1 MSTTNYVSLSKEE
14 IDRAKRTDLAALLTS
29 MGESVKRSGSEHEWS
44 DNGRKVTLR
53 GCVWFHQYEMT
64 GGDAIE
70 FAKRFFGKTFP
81 EAVVFLNGGSSA
93 QLLRSSPAEKEKKPF
108 ALPRKAADMRRL
120 FGYLC
125 GHRGIDRDV
134 LHTFVRRNMVY
145 ESADY
150 HNAVFVGYDKDNIP
164 RHAHKR
170 GSCSQSS
177 FKGNVDNSD
186 PAFSFHW
193 NGSSGQI
200 FLFEAPIDMLSFISI
215 HQFMNM
221 NGNNWQ
227 QHSYAA
233 ACSVSDTVLFR
244 CMKDIG
250 NIDKV
255 YLCLDNDDAG
265 QSANRR
271 IANKLREQGVQYEI
285 FVPTMKDWNED
296 LTSGC
301 GAVQLDADTEES
313 EEELWM
319 ALSL

>member
-1 MSTTNYVSLSKEE
+1 MSKSNYVRLSKEE
-14 IDRAKRTDLAALLTS
+14 IDRAKRTDLASLLMS
-29 MGESVKRSGSEHEWS
+29 MGETVKRSGSEHEWS

-53 GCVWFHQYEMT
+53 GCVWFHQYDMT
-64 GGDAIE
+64 GGDAID
-70 FAKRFFGKTFP
+70 FAQRFFGKTFP

-93 QLLRSSPAEKEKKPF
+93 QLIQSLPSEKGKKPF
-108 ALPRKAADMRRL
+108 ALPPKNDTMRRV

-125 GHRGIDRDV
+125 SSRGIDRDV

-150 HNAVFVGYDKDNIP
+150 HNAVFVGYDKGGIA

-170 GSCSQSS
+170 GSFSQSS
-177 FKGNVDNSD
+177 FKGNVDSSN

-193 NGSSGQI
+193 NGTSGSLY
-200 FLFEAPIDMLSFISI
+200 LFEAPIDMLSFISM
-215 HQFMNM
+215 HKD
-221 NGNNWQ
+221 NWQ

-233 ACSVSDTVLFR
+233 ACSISDTVLFQ
-244 CMKDIG
+244 CMKDS

-271 IANKLREQGVQYEI
+271 IADKLREQGVEFEI
-285 FVPTMKDWNED
+285 LVPQMKDWNED

-301 GAVQLDADTEES
+301 GAVQLEPEPEES
-313 EEELWM
+313 EEELCQ
-319 ALSL
+319 ALSF

>member
-1 MSTTNYVSLSKEE
+1 MSNSNYVRLSQEE
-14 IDRAKRTDLAALLTS
+14 IDRAKHTDLAMMLQG
-29 MGESVKRSGSEHEWS
+29 MGETVRRSGSEYEWL
-44 DNGRKVTLR
+44 DGGKKVTLR
-53 GCVWFHQYEMT
+53 GNLWYHQYEMT

-93 QLLRSSPAEKEKKPF
+93 QLIHSLPSEKGKKPF
-108 ALPRKAADMRRL
+108 ALPPKNDTMRRV

-125 GHRGIDRDV
+125 GSRGIDRDV

-150 HNAVFVGYDKDNIP
+150 HNAVFVGYDKEGIA

-177 FKGNVDNSD
+177 FKGNVDSSD

-193 NGSSGQI
+193 NGTSGKI
-200 FLFEAPIDMLSFISI
+200 FLFEAPIDMLSFISM
-215 HQFMNM
+215 HKNY
-221 NGNNWQ
+221 WQ

-233 ACSVSDTVLFR
+233 ACSVSDLVLFQ
-244 CMKDIG
+244 CMKDS

-271 IANKLREQGVQYEI
+271 IATKLEERGVGYEVL
-285 FVPTMKDWNED
+285 VPTLKDWNED

-301 GAVQLDADTEES
+301 GAVQLEPESEES
-313 EEELWM
+313 EEELCP

>member
-1 MSTTNYVSLSKEE
+1 MNSLSKSNYVSFSKEE
-14 IDRAKRTDLAALLTS
+14 IDRAKRTDLASLLMS
-29 MGESVKRSGSEHEWS
+29 MGETVKRSGSEHEWS
-44 DNGRKVTLR
+44 DNGRKVTIR
-53 GCVWFHQYEMT
+53 GCVWFHQYDMI
-64 GGDAIE
+64 GGDAID
-70 FAKRFFGKTFP
+70 FAQRFFGKTFP
-81 EAVVFLNGGSSA
+81 EAVVFLNGGSTA
-93 QLLRSSPAEKEKKPF
+93 QLIHSLPAEKEKKPF
-108 ALPRKAADMRRL
+108 ALPPKNDNMRRV

-125 GHRGIDRDV
+125 GGRGIDRDV

-150 HNAVFVGYDKDNIP
+150 HNAVFVGYDKDGIA

-177 FKGNVDNSD
+177 FKGNVDSSD

-193 NGSSGQI
+193 NGTSGQI
-200 FLFEAPIDMLSFISI
+200 FLFEAPIDMLSFIST
-215 HQFMNM
+215 HKS
-221 NGNNWQ
+221 NWQ

-233 ACSVSDTVLFR
+233 ACSVSDTVLFQ

-271 IANKLREQGVQYEI
+271 IAAKLNEQGVNYEI
-285 FVPTMKDWNED
+285 LVPRFKDWNED
-296 LTSGC
+296 LQAANKDIQSGFEP
-301 GAVQLDADTEES
+301 EES
-313 EEELWM
+313 EEERWM

>member
-1 MSTTNYVSLSKEE
+1 MSKSNYVRLSKEE
-14 IDRAKRTDLAALLTS
+14 IDRAKRTDLASLLIS
-29 MGESVKRSGSEHEWS
+29 MGETVKRSGSEHEWS

-53 GCVWFHQYEMT
+53 GCVWFHQYDMT
-64 GGDAIE
+64 GGDAID
-70 FAKRFFGKTFP
+70 FAQRFFGKTFP

-93 QLLRSSPAEKEKKPF
+93 QLIQSLPAEKEKKPF
-108 ALPRKAADMRRL
+108 SLPPKNDNMRRV

-125 GHRGIDRDV
+125 GGRGIDRDV

-150 HNAVFVGYDKDNIP
+150 HNAVFVGYDKGGIA

-170 GSCSQSS
+170 GSHSS
-177 FKGNVDNSD
+177 SHFKGNVDSSN

-193 NGSSGQI
+193 NGTSGSLY
-200 FLFEAPIDMLSFISI
+200 LFEAPIDMLSFIS
-215 HQFMNM
+215 MNR
-221 NGNNWQ
+221 NNWQ

-233 ACSVSDTVLFR
+233 ACSVSDTVLFQ

-255 YLCLDNDDAG
+255 FLCMDNDSAG
-265 QSANRR
+265 QEADRR
-271 IANKLREQGVQYEI
+271 IAAKLREQGVEFEI
-285 FVPTMKDWNED
+285 LVPQMKDWNED

-301 GAVQLDADTEES
+301 GVVQLQPEPEES
-313 EEELWM
+313 EEEVWM

>member
-1 MSTTNYVSLSKEE
+1 MSKSNYVSFSKEE
-14 IDRAKRTDLAALLTS
+14 IGRAKHTDIAMMLQG
-29 MGESVKRSGSEHEWS
+29 MGETVKRSGSEHEWS
-44 DNGRKVTLR
+44 DNGRKVTIR

-64 GGDAIE
+64 GGDAID
-70 FAKRFFGKTFP
+70 FAQRFFGKTFP

-93 QLLRSSPAEKEKKPF
+93 QLIQSLPAEKEKKPF
-108 ALPRKAADMRRL
+108 ALPPKNDTMRRV

-125 GHRGIDRDV
+125 GSRGIDRDV

-150 HNAVFVGYDKDNIP
+150 HNAVFVGYDKGGIA

-177 FKGNVDNSD
+177 FKGNVDSSN

-193 NGSSGQI
+193 NGTSGSLY
-200 FLFEAPIDMLSFISI
+200 LFEAPIDMLSFISM
-215 HQFMNM
+215 HK
-221 NGNNWQ
+221 NNWQ

-233 ACSVSDTVLFR
+233 ACSVSDTVLFQ
-244 CMKDIG
+244 CMKDS

-265 QSANRR
+265 QTANRR
-271 IANKLREQGVQYEI
+271 IAAKLEERGVEYDVL
-285 FVPTMKDWNED
+285 VPTLKDWNED

-301 GAVQLDADTEES
+301 GAVQPEPEPAES

>member
-1 MSTTNYVSLSKEE
+1 MSTSNYVSLSQEE
-14 IDRAKRTDLAALLTS
+14 IDRAKHTDLAMMLQG
-29 MGESVKRSGSEHEWS
+29 MGETVRRSGSEYEWQ
-44 DNGRKVTLR
+44 DGGRKVTLR
-53 GCVWFHQYEMT
+53 GNLWYHQYDMT
-64 GGDAIE
+64 GGDAID

-134 LHTFVRRNMVY
+134 LLTFVRKNMVY
-145 ESADY
+145 ESADHY
-150 HNAVFVGYDKDNIP
+150 NVVFIGYDKNRTA
-164 RHAHKR
+164 RHAHQR
-170 GSCSQSS
+170 GSYSFSR
-177 FKGNVDNSD
+177 FKGNVDSSD

-193 NGSSGQI
+193 DGTSGKI
-200 FLFEAPIDMLSFISI
+200 FLFEAPIDMLSFISM
-215 HQFMNM
+215 HK
-221 NGNNWQ
+221 NNWQ

-233 ACSVSDTVLFR
+233 ACSVSDLVLFQ

-255 YLCLDNDDAG
+255 FLCMDNDSAG
-265 QSANRR
+265 QSANSR
-271 IANKLREQGVQYEI
+271 IAAKLEERGVEYEI
-285 FVPTMKDWNED
+285 LVPTMKDWNED

-301 GAVQLDADTEES
+301 AAVQLESESEES
-313 EEELWM
+313 EEELCQ

>member
-1 MSTTNYVSLSKEE
+1 MSNSNYVRLSQEE
-14 IDRAKRTDLAALLTS
+14 IDSAKHTDIAMMLQG
-29 MGESVKRSGSEHEWS
+29 MGETVRRSGSEYEWQ
-44 DNGRKVTLR
+44 DGGRKVTLR
-53 GCVWFHQYEMT
+53 GNLWYHQYDMT
-64 GGDAIE
+64 GGDAID

-134 LHTFVRRNMVY
+134 LLTFVRKNMVY

-150 HNAVFVGYDKDNIP
+150 HNAVFVGYDKNRTA
-164 RHAHKR
+164 RHAHQR
-170 GSCSQSS
+170 GSYSFSR
-177 FKGNVDNSD
+177 FKGNVDSSD

-193 NGSSGQI
+193 NGTSGKI
-200 FLFEAPIDMLSFISI
+200 FLFEAPIDMLSFISM
-215 HQFMNM
+215 HK
-221 NGNNWQ
+221 NNWQ

-233 ACSVSDTVLFR
+233 ACSVSDLVLFQ

-255 YLCLDNDDAG
+255 FLCMDNDSAG
-265 QSANRR
+265 QSANSR
-271 IANKLREQGVQYEI
+271 IAAKLEERGVEYEI
-285 FVPTMKDWNED
+285 LVPTMKDWNED

-301 GAVQLDADTEES
+301 AAVQLESESEES
-313 EEELWM
+313 EEELCQ

>member
-1 MSTTNYVSLSKEE
+1 MSNSNYVRLSQEE
-14 IDRAKRTDLAALLTS
+14 IDSAKHTDIAMMLQG
-29 MGESVKRSGSEHEWS
+29 MGETVRRSGSEYEWQ
-44 DNGRKVTLR
+44 DGGRKVTLR
-53 GCVWFHQYEMT
+53 GNLWYHQYDMT
-64 GGDAIE
+64 GGDAID

-134 LHTFVRRNMVY
+134 LLTFVRKNMVY
-145 ESADY
+145 ESADHY
-150 HNAVFVGYDKDNIP
+150 NVVFIGYDKNRTA
-164 RHAHKR
+164 RHAHQR
-170 GSCSQSS
+170 GSYSFSR
-177 FKGNVDNSD
+177 FKGNVDSSD

-193 NGSSGQI
+193 DGTSGKI
-200 FLFEAPIDMLSFISI
+200 FLFEAPIDMLSFISM
-215 HQFMNM
+215 HK
-221 NGNNWQ
+221 NNWQ

-233 ACSVSDTVLFR
+233 ACSVSDLVLFQ

-255 YLCLDNDDAG
+255 FLCMDNDSAG
-265 QSANRR
+265 QSANSR
-271 IANKLREQGVQYEI
+271 IAAKLEERGVEYEI
-285 FVPTMKDWNED
+285 LVPTMKDWNED

-301 GAVQLDADTEES
+301 AAVQLESESEES
-313 EEELWM
+313 EEELCQ

>member
-1 MSTTNYVSLSKEE
+1 MSNSNYVRLSQEE
-14 IDRAKRTDLAALLTS
+14 IDSAKHTDIAMMLQG
-29 MGESVKRSGSEHEWS
+29 MGETVRRSGSEYEWQ
-44 DNGRKVTLR
+44 DGGRKVTLR
-53 GCVWFHQYEMT
+53 GNLWYHQYDMT
-64 GGDAIE
+64 GGDAID

-134 LHTFVRRNMVY
+134 LLTFVRKNMVY
-145 ESADY
+145 ESADHY
-150 HNAVFVGYDKDNIP
+150 NVVFIGYDKNRTA
-164 RHAHKR
+164 RHAHQR
-170 GSCSQSS
+170 GSYSFSR
-177 FKGNVDNSD
+177 FKGNVDSSD

-193 NGSSGQI
+193 DGTSGKI
-200 FLFEAPIDMLSFISI
+200 FLFEAPIDMLSFISM
-215 HQFMNM
+215 HK
-221 NGNNWQ
+221 NNWQ

-233 ACSVSDTVLFR
+233 ACSVSDLVLFQ

-255 YLCLDNDDAG
+255 FLCMDNDSAG
-265 QSANRR
+265 KSANSR
-271 IANKLREQGVQYEI
+271 IAAKLEERGVEYEI
-285 FVPTMKDWNED
+285 LVPQMKDWNED

-301 GAVQLDADTEES
+301 GAVQPEPEPEES
-313 EEELWM
+313 EEEVWM

>member
-1 MSTTNYVSLSKEE
+1 MSKSNYVSFSKEE
-14 IDRAKRTDLAALLTS
+14 IDRAKRTNLASLLVS
-29 MGESVKRSGSEHEWS
+29 MGETVKRSGSEHEWS

-53 GCVWFHQYEMT
+53 GCVWFHQYDMT
-64 GGDAIE
+64 GGDAID
-70 FAKRFFGKTFP
+70 FAQRFFGKTFP

-93 QLLRSSPAEKEKKPF
+93 QLLHSLPSEKGKKPF
-108 ALPRKAADMRRL
+108 ALPPKNDTMRRV

-125 GHRGIDRDV
+125 GSRGIDRDV
-134 LHTFVRRNMVY
+134 LHTFVRRKMVY

-150 HNAVFVGYDKDNIP
+150 HNAVFVGYDKEGIA

-170 GSCSQSS
+170 GSHSS
-177 FKGNVDNSD
+177 SHFKGNVDSSD

-193 NGSSGQI
+193 NGTSGKI
-200 FLFEAPIDMLSFISI
+200 FLFEAPIDMLSFISM
-215 HQFMNM
+215 HKD
-221 NGNNWQ
+221 NWQ

-233 ACSVSDTVLFR
+233 ACSVSDLVLFQ

-255 YLCLDNDDAG
+255 LLCMDNDSAG
-265 QSANRR
+265 QEADRR
-271 IANKLREQGVQYEI
+271 IANKLREQGIEYEI
-285 FVPTMKDWNED
+285 LVPTMKDWNED

-301 GAVQLDADTEES
+301 GAVQPEPEPEES

>member
-1 MSTTNYVSLSKEE
+1 MSNSNYVRLSQEE
-14 IDRAKRTDLAALLTS
+14 IDSAKHTDIAMMLQG
-29 MGESVKRSGSEHEWS
+29 MGETVRRSGSEYEWQ
-44 DNGRKVTLR
+44 DGGRKVTLR
-53 GCVWFHQYEMT
+53 GNLWYHQYDMT
-64 GGDAIE
+64 GGDAID

-108 ALPRKAADMRRL
+108 ALPRKAGDMRRL

-134 LHTFVRRNMVY
+134 LLTFVRKNMVY
-145 ESADY
+145 ESADHY
-150 HNAVFVGYDKDNIP
+150 NVVFVGYDKNRTA
-164 RHAHKR
+164 RHAHQR
-170 GSCSQSS
+170 GSYSFSQ
-177 FKGNVDNSD
+177 FKGNVDSSD

-193 NGSSGQI
+193 DGTSGKI
-200 FLFEAPIDMLSFISI
+200 FLFEAPIDMLSFISM
-215 HQFMNM
+215 HK
-221 NGNNWQ
+221 NNWQ

-233 ACSVSDTVLFR
+233 ACSVSDTVLFQ

-255 YLCLDNDDAG
+255 FLCMDNDSAG
-265 QSANRR
+265 QEADRR
-271 IANKLREQGVQYEI
+271 IADKLREQGVEFEI
-285 FVPTMKDWNED
+285 LVPQMKDWNED

-301 GAVQLDADTEES
+301 AAVQPEPEES
-313 EEELWM
+313 EEEVWM

>member
-1 MSTTNYVSLSKEE
+1 MSNSNYVRLSQEE
-14 IDRAKRTDLAALLTS
+14 IDSAKHTDLAMMLQG
-29 MGESVKRSGSEHEWS
+29 MGETVRRSGSEYEWL
-44 DNGRKVTLR
+44 DGGKKVTLR
-53 GCVWFHQYEMT
+53 GNLWYHQYEMT
-64 GGDAIE
+64 GGDAID

-81 EAVVFLNGGSSA
+81 EAVIFLNGGSSA

-108 ALPRKAADMRRL
+108 TLPRKASDMRRL

-134 LHTFVRRNMVY
+134 LLTFVRKNMVY
-145 ESADY
+145 ESADHY
-150 HNAVFVGYDKDNIP
+150 NVVFVGYDKNRSA
-164 RHAHKR
+164 RHAHQR
-170 GSCSQSS
+170 GSYSFSQ
-177 FKGNVDNSD
+177 FKGNVDSSD

-193 NGSSGQI
+193 NGTSGKI
-200 FLFEAPIDMLSFISI
+200 FRFEAPIDMLSFISM
-215 HQFMNM
+215 HPFMDM

-233 ACSVSDTVLFR
+233 ACSVSDLVLFQ

-271 IANKLREQGVQYEI
+271 IAAKLDEQGVNYEI
-285 FVPTMKDWNED
+285 LVPRFKDWNED
-296 LTSGC
+296 LQAANKDIQSGFEP
-301 GAVQLDADTEES
+301 EES
-313 EEELWM
+313 EEERWI

>member
-1 MSTTNYVSLSKEE
+1 MSKSNYVSFSKEE
-14 IDRAKRTDLAALLTS
+14 IGRAKHTDIAMMLQG
-29 MGESVKRSGSEHEWS
+29 MGETVKRSGSEHEWS
-44 DNGRKVTLR
+44 DNGRKVTIR

-64 GGDAIE
+64 GGDAID
-70 FAKRFFGKTFP
+70 FAQRFFGKTFP

-93 QLLRSSPAEKEKKPF
+93 QLIQSLPAEKEKKPF
-108 ALPRKAADMRRL
+108 ALPPKNDTMRRV

-125 GHRGIDRDV
+125 GSRGIDRDV

-150 HNAVFVGYDKDNIP
+150 HNAVFVGYDKGGIA

-177 FKGNVDNSD
+177 FKGNVDSSN

-193 NGSSGQI
+193 NGTSGSLY
-200 FLFEAPIDMLSFISI
+200 LFEAPIDMLSFISM
-215 HQFMNM
+215 HK
-221 NGNNWQ
+221 NNWQ

-233 ACSVSDTVLFR
+233 ACSVSDLVLFQ
-244 CMKDIG
+244 CMKDSD
-250 NIDKV
+250 IDKV

-265 QSANRR
+265 QTANRR
-271 IANKLREQGVQYEI
+271 IAAKLEERGVEYDVL
-285 FVPTMKDWNED
+285 VPTLKDWNED

-301 GAVQLDADTEES
+301 GAVQPEPEPAES

>member
-1 MSTTNYVSLSKEE
+1 MSKLNYVSFSKEE
-14 IDRAKRTDLAALLTS
+14 IDRAKRTDLASLLTS
-29 MGESVKRSGSEHEWS
+29 MGETVKRSGSEHEWS
-44 DNGRKVTLR
+44 DNGRKVTIR
-53 GCVWFHQYEMT
+53 GCVWFHQYDMT
-64 GGDAIE
+64 GGDAID
-70 FAKRFFGKTFP
+70 FAQRFFGKTFP

-108 ALPRKAADMRRL
+108 ALPPKNDNMRRV

-125 GHRGIDRDV
+125 GGRGIDRDV
-134 LHTFVRRNMVY
+134 LHMFVRRNMVY

-150 HNAVFVGYDKDNIP
+150 HNAVFVGYDKGGIA

-177 FKGNVDNSD
+177 FKGNVDSSN

-193 NGSSGQI
+193 NGTSGSLY
-200 FLFEAPIDMLSFISI
+200 LFEAPIDMLSFISM
-215 HQFMNM
+215 HR
-221 NGNNWQ
+221 NNWQ

-233 ACSVSDTVLFR
+233 ACSVSDTVLFQ

-255 YLCLDNDDAG
+255 FLCMDNDSAG
-265 QSANRR
+265 QEADRR
-271 IANKLREQGVQYEI
+271 IADKLREQGIEYEI
-285 FVPTMKDWNED
+285 LVPQMKDWNED
-296 LTSGC
+296 LTSGY
-301 GAVQLDADTEES
+301 GAVQPEPEPEES

>member
-1 MSTTNYVSLSKEE
+1 MSNSNYVRLSQEE
-14 IDRAKRTDLAALLTS
+14 IDRAKHTDLAMMLQG
-29 MGESVKRSGSEHEWS
+29 MGETVRRSGSEYEWQ
-44 DNGRKVTLR
+44 DGGKKVTLR
-53 GCVWFHQYEMT
+53 GNLWYHQYEMT
-64 GGDAIE
+64 GGDAID
-70 FAKRFFGKTFP
+70 FAQRFFGKTFP

-93 QLLRSSPAEKEKKPF
+93 QLLHSLPSEKGKKPF
-108 ALPRKAADMRRL
+108 ALPPKNDTMRRV

-125 GHRGIDRDV
+125 GSRGIDRDV

-150 HNAVFVGYDKDNIP
+150 HNAVFVGYDKGGIA

-177 FKGNVDNSD
+177 FKGNVDSSN

-193 NGSSGQI
+193 NGTSGSLY
-200 FLFEAPIDMLSFISI
+200 LFEAPIDMLSFISM
-215 HQFMNM
+215 HK
-221 NGNNWQ
+221 NNWQ

-233 ACSVSDTVLFR
+233 ACSVSDTVLFQ
-244 CMKDIG
+244 CIKDIG

-255 YLCLDNDDAG
+255 FLCMDNDSAG
-265 QSANRR
+265 QEADRR
-271 IANKLREQGVQYEI
+271 IADKLREQGVEFEI
-285 FVPTMKDWNED
+285 LVPTLKDWNED

-301 GAVQLDADTEES
+301 GAVQLEPEPEES
-313 EEELWM
+313 EEELCP

>member
-1 MSTTNYVSLSKEE
+1 MSNYVSLSKEE
-14 IDRAKRTDLAALLTS
+14 IDRAKHTDLAALLTS

-53 GCVWFHQYEMT
+53 GCVWFHQYEMI
-64 GGDAIE
+64 GGDAID
-70 FAKRFFGKTFP
+70 FAQRFFGKTFP

-93 QLLRSSPAEKEKKPF
+93 QLIQSLPAEKEKKPF
-108 ALPRKAADMRRL
+108 ALPPKNDNMRRV

-125 GHRGIDRDV
+125 SGRGIDRDV
-134 LHTFVRRNMVY
+134 LHTFDRRNMVY

-150 HNAVFVGYDKDNIP
+150 HNAVFVGYDKEGIA

-177 FKGNVDNSD
+177 FKGNVDSSN

-193 NGSSGQI
+193 NGTSGKI
-200 FLFEAPIDMLSFISI
+200 FLFEAPIDMLSFISM
-215 HQFMNM
+215 HKD
-221 NGNNWQ
+221 NWQ

-233 ACSVSDTVLFR
+233 ACSVSDLVLFQ
-244 CMKDIG
+244 CIKDIG

-255 YLCLDNDDAG
+255 FLCMDNDSAG
-265 QSANRR
+265 QGADRR
-271 IANKLREQGVQYEI
+271 IGAKLREQGVEYEI
-285 FVPTMKDWNED
+285 LVPTMKDWNED
-296 LTSGC
+296 LQSGC
-301 GAVQLDADTEES
+301 GMVQLESNPEES
-313 EEELWM
+313 EEEVWM